1 MDPSLRPA
9 VLAALVL
16 SGFIGLGCKKNTPP
30 AIVKSQVAQ
39 AGIRD
44 EEQSFAPTSPDGG
57 EVIHARPKI
66 GSYLFEG
73 SGKAHIEITRAF
85 EEAQQL
91 FDQGLAQLHGHW
103 YYEAERS
110 FRQVLA
116 TEPDCAMA
124 HWGVAM
130 ANVYNPDRASEATA
144 EAVYHRHRA
153 SQWEQRWIDGL
164 KDFYEV
170 TPAMAKTNHARIW
183 FDPKP
188 GQPPLPTPKRTFSK
202 SLKER
207 SLALTAHYSGL
218 IATRPDDV
226 EALAFHVNQ
235 HWFNRRNN
243 FACLAKEDLNAQL
256 STIFSK
262 RPNHPAHLYRILLWH
277 TDSPD
282 KALAS
287 ARSVAEIAPANG
299 NMWYWSARIFTSLK
313 QPSQAIS
320 HLERGLHADHKHMQR
335 FYMMPYE
342 VFHYGR
348 TLETTIATLVQEGRS
363 SDALRL
369 VRHAFSMPRHPKFN
383 RAKER
388 YSLAGRTLAAATD
401 TCQTLGLLKELQQ
414 LTANGR
420 LDVDPKHLATKPGSP
435 QLASASFW
443 QPQTRRNWVL
453 KTADNESV
461 DFQRD
466 FSGKPA
472 LVVLYQGFG

>member
-1 MDPSLRPA
+1 MNSGLKQ
-9 VLAALVL
+9 AALTTLLL
-16 SGFIGLGCKKNTPP
+16 SCLPGLGCKKNTGP
-30 AIVKSQVAQ
+30 AVDNSKTTQKSPE
-39 AGIRD
+39 RD
-44 EEQSFAPTSPDGG
+44 PQPFAPTSPDSG

-66 GSYLFEG
+66 GSYLFKG
-73 SGKAHIEITRAF
+73 NGTTHIEISRAF
-85 EEAQQL
+85 KEAQQL

-130 ANVYNPDRASEATA
+130 ANVHNPDRASEATA
-144 EAVYHRHRA
+144 EAVYHQHRA
-153 SQWEQRWIDGL
+153 TKWEQLWIDGL

-170 TPAMAKTNHARIW
+170 TPAMAKANHARIW
-183 FDPKP
+183 FDPKL
-188 GQPPLPTPKRTFSK
+188 GQPPLPTPKRAFSK

-207 SLALTAHYSGL
+207 SQDLTAHYSRL
-218 IATRPDDV
+218 MATRPGDV

-243 FACLAKEDLNAQL
+243 FTCLAKEDLDTQL
-256 STIFSK
+256 SAIFAK
-262 RPNHPAHLYRILLWH
+262 RPHHPAHLYRMLLWH
-277 TDSPD
+277 TDNPG

-287 ARSVAEIAPANG
+287 AQAVAAIAPANG
-299 NMWYWSARIFTSLK
+299 NMWYWAAQIFTALK
-313 QPSQAIS
+313 QPAQAIS
-320 HLERGLHADHKHMQR
+320 HLERGLDADHTHMQR

-348 TLETTIATLVQEGRS
+348 TLETTIATLTQVGRS
-363 SDALRL
+363 SDALQL
-369 VRHAFSMPRHPKFN
+369 VRHALTMPRHPKFN
-383 RAKER
+383 QARER
-388 YSLAGRTLAAATD
+388 YSLAGRILAAAND
-401 TCQTLGLLKELQQ
+401 TCQALGLLAELKQ
-414 LTANGR
+414 LTANGN
-420 LDVDPKHLATKPGSP
+420 LDVDPKHLRPKAGAP
-435 QLASASFW
+435 QLARTSFW

-453 KTADNESV
+453 KTANHDSV